1 MRDIFIF
8 VPAYN
13 VSRELGP
20 LLASIPSEVLL
31 RSLSILII
39 DDCSTDDT
47 LQVASQFAT
56 HELRAPIKIESFVS
70 NKGYGSVVQFGLSEA
85 LPSQAR
91 FVVCLHGDGQYPAN
105 KISSFIMRME
115 MENIDILQGSRH
127 AEARGAIQ
135 GHMPLY
141 KIWGGKF
148 LTFIENFCF
157 TNKLTDRHSGFLCYS
172 HRFLEQI
179 NLSKLSS
186 SFDIDIELIAVGE
199 SCGVTIKEEPIPTCY
214 AGEKSNLNVL
224 SYGLRVL
231 RVAWKR
237 KWGKYD

>member
-1 MRDIFIF
+1 MRDTFIF

-13 VSRELGP
+13 VSRELAS
-20 LLASIPSEVLL
+20 LLASIPSEVWL
-31 RSLSILII
+31 RCLSILII

-56 HELRAPIKIESFVS
+56 HELRAPIKIESFAF
-70 NKGYGSVVQFGLSEA
+70 NKGYGSVVQFGLSKA
-85 LPSQAR
+85 LDSQAR
-91 FVVCLHGDGQYPAN
+91 FVVCLHGDGQYPAS
-105 KISSFIMRME
+105 KIPLFLARME
-115 MENIDILQGSRH
+115 KENIDILQGSRH

-157 TNKLTDRHSGFLCYS
+157 TTKLTDRHSGFLCYS

-179 NLSKLSS
+179 NISKLSS
-186 SFDIDIELIAVGE
+186 SFDIDIELIAIGE
-199 SCGVTIKEEPIPTCY
+199 SRGATIQEEPIPTCY